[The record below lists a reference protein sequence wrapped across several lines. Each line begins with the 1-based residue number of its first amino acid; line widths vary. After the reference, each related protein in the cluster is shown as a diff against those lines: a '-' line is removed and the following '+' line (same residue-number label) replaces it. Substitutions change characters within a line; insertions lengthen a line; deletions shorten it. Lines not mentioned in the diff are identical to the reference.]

1 MNLLKEYNE
10 FIKGIFGMQ
19 VRVSEEEIG
28 RCGCGRSA
36 SGYCDGSHGLTE
48 EQWKKEK
55 KLWKK
60 AIKKSLKHKHTQVIQ

>member
-1 MNLLKEYNE
+1 
-10 FIKGIFGMQ
+10 MQ

-55 KLWKK
+55 KLWR
-60 AIKKSLKHKHTQVIQ
+60 TEGMCGMP